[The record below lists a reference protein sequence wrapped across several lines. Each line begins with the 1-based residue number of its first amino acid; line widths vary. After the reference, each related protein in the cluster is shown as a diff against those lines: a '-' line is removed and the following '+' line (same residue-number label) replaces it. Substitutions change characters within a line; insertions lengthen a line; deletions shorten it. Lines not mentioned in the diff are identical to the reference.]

1 MPLTSCEVALMS
13 MTPPRKTLVCRT
25 LVAALLSVGVVA
37 CGERVDSAGSAPANP
52 TAGQRL
58 DAAVDKTERA
68 ATQMRAEAER
78 AAGTV
83 ERKIDDAAITASVMA
98 KLAQDSELSAMK
110 IDVTTTSGVVT
121 LAGPASSA
129 QSKDRATSLAQAV
142 DGVAGVNNNLQVG
155 PR

>member
-25 LVAALLSVGVVA
+25 LVAALLSVGGVG

>member
-1 MPLTSCEVALMS
+1 MRMKQ
-13 MTPPRKTLVCRT
+13 PRATLVYKTLA
-25 LVAALLSVGVVA
+25 AALLSLGIVA
-37 CGERVDSAGSAPANP
+37 CGERTDNAGQAPANP
-52 TAGQRL
+52 SAGQRL

-68 ATQMRAEAER
+68 ANQMRAEAER

-83 ERKIDDAAITASVMA
+83 ERKIDDTAITASVMA

-142 DGVAGVNNNLQVG
+142 AGVAGVNNNLQVG